1 MAQPSS
7 LGIDTTRP
15 NIARVYDY
23 LLGGKDNFAA
33 DRELAG
39 RLLSVDPRAGEWAR
53 DNRAF
58 VCAAAARAAREG
70 GIDQF
75 LDLGAGL
82 PTHPA
87 VHEAVREVIPDA
99 RVAYVDIDGVAV
111 THGQALLA
119 KGVGLVTYRA
129 DLTEPDTV
137 LGAPEL
143 AGAIDLSR
151 PVGIIIGGVAHFLA
165 AAVVREV
172 TGAYLAQVPAGS
184 WLMISAGMVEDEAP
198 GSTIQQ
204 LYTAS
209 NTFRHTREEFA
220 TFLAGTD
227 IVPPGVVEARRWLA
241 GIAGPP
247 PTEGMYVQC
256 GAGIKRLRS
265 CRSACGGGSRESSIE
280 IEGSRGRVLVSV
292 EAGVTAEAWPTARW
306 PGPND
311 VVATTTRTRR
321 HGCHNDAVGIRV
333 VAVLHCEKR
342 LETN

>member
-1 MAQPSS
+1 MTQPSPP
-7 LGIDTTRP
+7 GIDTARP

-39 RLLSVDPRAGEWAR
+39 RLLSVDPHAGQWAR

-70 GIDQF
+70 GIGQF

-82 PTHPA
+82 PTRPA

-99 RVAYVDIDGVAV
+99 RVAYVDSDAVAV
-111 THGQALLA
+111 IHAQALLA
-119 KGVGLVTYRA
+119 RGAGLVTCRA
-129 DLTEPDTV
+129 DLTEPDAV
-137 LGAPEL
+137 LGVPEL
-143 AGAIDLSR
+143 AGLIDLSR

-165 AAVVREV
+165 GAVVREV

-198 GSTIQQ
+198 GAAIQQ
-204 LYTAS
+204 LYTAAT
-209 NTFRHTREEFA
+209 TFRHTQEEFA

-227 IVPPGVVEARRWLA
+227 IVPPGVVEAQRWIA
-241 GIAGPP
+241 GIAAPP

-265 CRSACGGGSRESSIE
+265 CRPASGA
-280 IEGSRGRVLVSV
+280 
-292 EAGVTAEAWPTARW
+292 
-306 PGPND
+306 
-311 VVATTTRTRR
+311 
-321 HGCHNDAVGIRV
+321 
-333 VAVLHCEKR
+333 
-342 LETN
+342 